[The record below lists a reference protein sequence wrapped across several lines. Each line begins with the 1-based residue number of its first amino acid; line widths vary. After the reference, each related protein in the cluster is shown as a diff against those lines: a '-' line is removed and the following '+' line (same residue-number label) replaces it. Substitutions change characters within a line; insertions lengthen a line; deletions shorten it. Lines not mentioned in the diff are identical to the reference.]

1 MIVGLFLRNYKC
13 YGNINFFGF
22 ASSESDKLNVFIG
35 PNGVGKSSILESI
48 NNVMN
53 GVDVKEWSITIGQ
66 KTDRALISPVFLIKR
81 NTDDENAKHL
91 DAISDAF
98 WKADF
103 SIVHRKDYCK
113 NFNEFRNSLKEHV
126 KPDEYWLIS
135 IGRDGLG
142 EIKLSPFHDQVIN
155 KTKRLGVST
164 AIVKKIYTQI
174 FGKYKFVYIPVENKI
189 SDILDLQASE
199 MQGLMDK
206 TVVSEIKTLLD
217 KKEHLVD
224 GQRKSI
230 LGIINAKLD
239 DYITKINEEMD
250 ESYAFEAKGNV
261 KKNIRPNDITDV
273 IIKEYFSVRPLTKD
287 GKHIRDLSSGQQRLA
302 LIDIATV
309 LLSTKN
315 EKDKEIIL
323 AIDEP
328 ESSLETAIRFQ
339 SFLKLLD
346 VSEKYGRQ
354 LFITTHW
361 YGLLLKPA
369 NGYLHYVESKNLPG
383 QTGETTHSKFPLNA
397 IYDHRGSFPKSI
409 EMKSYFDLVSSML
422 TLLKLPEHNWI
433 LCEGAE
439 DASYL
444 NLYLKEL
451 LPNVNILPFNGCGNI
466 KKFFHYIKI
475 PLSDSDELKAVN
487 GKVYC
492 LIDTDTKNL
501 ITVQG
506 YKADKCVKFE
516 RLAIDIKTFN
526 ARTISVAN
534 PDATQAEIEDVL
546 EGIIMWDVLEVL
558 ADDDPYLAEMLENY
572 SLNNKAQYTGFSHG
586 FPFLKRNNIHAH
598 ERIEELRTYLDSPGM
613 KRMIADEYCS
623 QAAHWEDLEPLP
635 WMDEIIQHFSSKH

>member
-13 YGNINFFGF
+13 YGNINFFDF
-22 ASSESDKLNVFIG
+22 AGNYNDKLNVFIG

-48 NNVMN
+48 HYVMN
-53 GVDVKEWSITIGQ
+53 GIDTKEWSITIGQ
-66 KTDRALISPVFLIKR
+66 KIDRALISPVFLIKR
-81 NTDDENAKHL
+81 NPNDENSKFL

-98 WKADF
+98 WKVDF
-103 SIVHRKDYCK
+103 SLVHKKDYGRE
-113 NFNEFRNSLKEHV
+113 FLEFRNTLKERV
-126 KPDEYWLIS
+126 SPDDYWLIS

-142 EIKLSPFHDQVIN
+142 EVRLSPFHEQITN
-155 KTKRLGVST
+155 KTRRSGVS
-164 AIVKKIYTQI
+164 ALIVKKIYSQV
-174 FGKYKFVYIPVENKI
+174 FGRYKFVYIPVENKI
-189 SDILDLQASE
+189 SDVLDLQASE

-206 TVVSEIKTLLD
+206 TVVNEIKALLD
-217 KKEHLVD
+217 RKEHSVE

-239 DYITKINEEMD
+239 DYITKINEGMD
-250 ESYAFEAKGNV
+250 DSYSFQAKGNI

-273 IIKEYFSVRPLTKD
+273 IIKEFFSVRPLTKD
-287 GKHIRDLSSGQQRLA
+287 GKHIKDLSSGQQRLA
-302 LIDIATV
+302 LIDIATA

-328 ESSLETAIRFQ
+328 ESSLETSIRFK

-369 NGYLHYVESKNLPG
+369 NGFLHYVESNTLLG
-383 QTGETTHSKFPLNA
+383 QPSETTLSKFPLNA
-397 IYDHRGSFPKSI
+397 VYDHRRTFPQSI

-422 TLLKLPEHNWI
+422 TMLKVPEHNWL

-439 DASYL
+439 DAAYLNSYL
-444 NLYLKEL
+444 RTI

-466 KKFFHYIKI
+466 RKFYQFIKL
-475 PLSDSDELKAVN
+475 PLSDSEELKAIN

-501 ITVQG
+501 IIEPG
-506 YKADKCVKFE
+506 YKPDKCVKFE
-516 RLAIDIKTFN
+516 RLTLDAKTFEAN
-526 ARTISVAN
+526 TKSVAST
-534 PDATQAEIEDVL
+534 DATQAEIEDVL
-546 EGIIMWDVLEVL
+546 EAIIMWDVLEKL
-558 ADDDPYLAEMLENY
+558 ADKDEYLAGMLGNY
-572 SLNNKAQYTGFSHG
+572 SLDGSVVYTGFSHG
-586 FPFLKRNNIHAH
+586 FPFLKRENKEAH
-598 ERIEELRTYLDSPGM
+598 ERIEELRLYLDTKGM
-613 KRMIADEYCS
+613 KRKIAHEYCIQTRS
-623 QAAHWEDLEPLP
+623 WDDLEPLP
-635 WMDEIIQHFSSKH
+635 WMEDIIKHFS